1 MYNAIDMDTFNTSY
15 CKPLNLIIDT
25 EERGLYFRR
34 IPIGSSFDRFLV
46 RVVGSDGRCVI
57 SCDFYRNGRQY
68 LSTGNLPDG
77 NYSLEV
83 FNQTRESGRFRGY
96 VQNNEAHVRVAN
108 GTPSF
113 CEPWCLRDNIS
124 ITQRFSH
131 SQRIVRQL
139 LSADDSY
146 PCHHPEIRQLA
157 ESITAGI
164 YDNYGKLL
172 AVHDWVAENIFYDYD
187 SLRQNGHRLV
197 SVGRSTI
204 DVLRTRRA
212 VCQGYSDLAVSLLRA
227 CGIPSVSIGCF
238 ALGQRDSGGWERPEN
253 RVNRPNHAFTTALI
267 LNRYVMMD
275 ITWDSDNEYSGGRYK
290 LKTGYGKSRKYF
302 DVSPILLSATHRLI
316 YDSVG

>member
-1 MYNAIDMDTFNTSY
+1 MDTYHTSY

-46 RVVGSDGRCVI
+46 RVVCCDGQCAF
-57 SCDFYRNGRQY
+57 SGDFYRNGRLY

-77 NYSLEV
+77 DYFLEV
-83 FNQTRESGRFRGY
+83 FNCVRESGRFRGY
-96 VQNNEAHVRVAN
+96 VQNNEAHVRVVN

-113 CEPWCLRDNIS
+113 CEPWCLRDNTS
-124 ITQRFSH
+124 IIQRFSH
-131 SQRIVRQL
+131 TRRTIQQL
-139 LSADDSY
+139 LTADSSY
-146 PCHHPEIRQLA
+146 PCHHPEIKRQA
-157 ESITAGI
+157 ASITAGI
-164 YDNYGKLL
+164 EDDYGKLL
-172 AVHDWVAENIFYDYD
+172 AVHDWVAENVFYDYD
-187 SLRQNGHRLV
+187 SLRQDGHRLV
-197 SVGRSTI
+197 PVGRSTI
-204 DVLRTRRA
+204 EVLRTRRA

-238 ALGQRDSGGWERPEN
+238 ALGQGSPGGWERPEN

-267 LNRYVMMD
+267 LGRYVMMD

-290 LKTGYGKSRKYF
+290 YKTGYGKTRKYF

-316 YDSVG
+316 YNSNSED